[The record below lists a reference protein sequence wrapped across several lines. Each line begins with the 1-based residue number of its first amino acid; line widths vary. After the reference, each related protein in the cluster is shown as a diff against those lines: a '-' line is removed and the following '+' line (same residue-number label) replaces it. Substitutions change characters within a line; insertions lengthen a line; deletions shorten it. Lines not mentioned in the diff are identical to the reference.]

1 MIISKT
7 VGVNF
12 TNCYLIGKRNS
23 KAIVIDPGDDIDK
36 IMDMINEYNVSVEKI
51 INTHGHFDHI
61 SANDLLKE
69 KTNAKVY
76 IHEKDKDFLTK
87 PEKNLSS
94 LLGSRN
100 IISLNEADHILKD
113 GDVIEIEDY
122 KFKVIHTPGHS
133 PGSIC
138 LYDKENNI
146 LISGDT
152 IFNTGVGRTDF
163 KDSSQV
169 QLINSIE
176 NKLLKLSDNTEVYT
190 GHGQSTTIEKFKVQV
205 WEKLT

>member
-1 MIISKT
+1 MIISET

-36 IMDMINEYNVSVEKI
+36 IIDMIEEYNLTVEKI

-61 SANDLLKE
+61 TANDELKE
-69 KTNAKVY
+69 KTEAEVY
-76 IHEKDKDFLTK
+76 IHEDDKEFLVN
-87 PEKNLSS
+87 PERNLSS
-94 LLGSRN
+94 LLGSSN
-100 IISLNEADHILKD
+100 TISLDKADHILQQ
-113 GDVIEIEDY
+113 GDTINIEDY
-122 KFKVIHTPGHS
+122 LFEIIHTPGHS

-138 LYDKENNI
+138 LYDNKKQI

-169 QLINSIE
+169 RLINSIE
-176 NKLLKLSDNTEVYT
+176 NKLLKLPGDTKVYP
-190 GHGQSTTIEKFKVQV
+190 GHGEPTTIEKFKVQV

>member
-1 MIISKT
+1 MIISQT

-23 KAIVIDPGDDIDK
+23 NAIIIDPGDDIDK
-36 IMDMINEYNVSVEKI
+36 IMDMINEYNVNVKKI

-61 SANDLLKE
+61 SANDDLKE
-69 KTNAKVY
+69 KTKAKVY
-76 IHEKDKDFLTK
+76 IHQDDKEFLTN
-87 PEKNLSS
+87 PERNLSS
-94 LLGSRN
+94 LLGSN
-100 IISLNEADHILKD
+100 NLISLNKADYILNN
-113 GDVIEIEDY
+113 GDIIEIEDY
-122 KFKVIHTPGHS
+122 SFEVIHSPGHS

-138 LYDKENNI
+138 LYDKKNEI

-163 KDSSQV
+163 KDSSQT

-176 NKLLKLSDNTEVYT
+176 DKLLKLPGKTKVYP
-190 GHGQSTTIEKFKVQV
+190 GHGQSTTIQKFKVQV